1 MHQLLCANRLREVS
15 GHSTINTAF
24 PIAQKRVSRHRDNR
38 KALSRVMRQ
47 KELGGSIAPNATT
60 ELALNAS
67 FFGPKSMH
75 RYEFMIYCGL
85 LWADGRAPR

>member
-1 MHQLLCANRLREVS
+1 
-15 GHSTINTAF
+15 
-24 PIAQKRVSRHRDNR
+24 
-38 KALSRVMRQ
+38 MRQ

-75 RYEFMIYCGL
+75 RYEFMIYLVYCGL
-85 LWADGRAPR
+85 TGGRPDDSF